1 MPYTSDEEEE
11 ETGSRIDATDD
22 PDDLLD
28 DQDATMMKRSTTMT
42 MTMTMTMKLPWTM
55 RLLQQTIKTPTK

>member
-42 MTMTMTMKLPWTM
+42 MTMKLPWTM
-55 RLLQQTIKTPTK
+55 RLLQQTFKTPTK